1 MKWLIWSLGIL
12 IIVSAFA
19 VRGGLV
25 LFGLLHAL
33 EPSLSPKVTA
43 GFLLA
48 LGYLLFAV
56 IALGGSDEHGAAMR
70 ARPVR
75 EQREPASDLP
85 TERSSNER
93 AA

>member
-19 VRGGLV
+19 VPGGLV
-25 LFGLLHAL
+25 LFGL
-33 EPSLSPKVTA
+33 P
-43 GFLLA
+43 LLA